1 MERRGMSRK
10 YQVQAGDT
18 LFAISKR
25 FYGEPLY
32 FGLIAAANP
41 SIDPNKISPGQTI
54 SIPDLPDHWDVV
66 QANGTTTADKDGVI
80 SVDIACPVP
89 AGMRLVIETVS
100 GRLVQSQGVLSPM
113 VLGQTDILARP
124 TNPVA
129 FFPWVQSF
137 YSGDIDNPIDQRWFA
152 FHSATRLYV
161 AGPVQ
166 TITFSAGFA
175 GLKPDN
181 TGFADVYICINGYLE
196 AAPTP

>member
-1 MERRGMSRK
+1 MSRK

-25 FYGEPLY
+25 FYGEPTY
-32 FGLIAAANP
+32 FGFIVAANP

-54 SIPDLPDHWDVV
+54 SIPDSPDHWDVV
-66 QANGTTTADKDGVI
+66 QATGTNSIDKTGVF
-80 SVDIACPVP
+80 SVQIACPVA
-89 AGMRLVIETVS
+89 AGMRLVIESVS
-100 GRLVQSQGVLSPM
+100 GRLVQQQGLLSPI

-124 TNPVA
+124 ENPVA

-137 YSGDIDNPIDQRWFA
+137 YSGDIQQPIDQRWFA

-166 TITFSAGFA
+166 NLTFSAGFA
-175 GLKPDN
+175 GLNPDGS
-181 TGFADVYICINGYLE
+181 GFADVYICVNGYLE
-196 AAPTP
+196 ANPTS

>member
-1 MERRGMSRK
+1 MSRK

-18 LFAISKR
+18 LFAVAKR
-25 FYGEPLY
+25 FYGEPTY

-66 QANGTTTADKDGVI
+66 QATGTTRIDKTGI
-80 SVDIACPVP
+80 FSVEIACPIP
-89 AGMRLVIETVS
+89 AGMRLVIENVS
-100 GRLVQSQGVLSPM
+100 GRLVQSEGVLSPI

-124 TNPVA
+124 VNPVA

-137 YSGDIDNPIDQRWFA
+137 YSGDIQNPIDQRWFA

-161 AGPVQ
+161 IGPLQ
-166 TITFSAGFA
+166 NLTFSAGFA
-175 GLKPDN
+175 GLNPDGS
-181 TGFADVYICINGYLE
+181 GFADAYICVNGYLE
-196 AAPTP
+196 ANPTG

>member
-1 MERRGMSRK
+1 MSRK

-25 FYGEPLY
+25 FYGEPTY

-66 QANGTTTADKDGVI
+66 QATGTNSIDKTGVF
-80 SVDIACPVP
+80 SVQIACPVP
-89 AGMRLVIETVS
+89 AGIRLVVESVS
-100 GRLVQSQGVLSPM
+100 GRLVQQQGLLSPI

-124 TNPVA
+124 ENPVA

-137 YSGDIDNPIDQRWFA
+137 YSGDIQHPIDQRWFA

-166 TITFSAGFA
+166 NLTFSAGFA
-175 GLKPDN
+175 GLNPDGS
-181 TGFADVYICINGYLE
+181 GFADVYICVTGYLE
-196 AAPTP
+196 ANPTS